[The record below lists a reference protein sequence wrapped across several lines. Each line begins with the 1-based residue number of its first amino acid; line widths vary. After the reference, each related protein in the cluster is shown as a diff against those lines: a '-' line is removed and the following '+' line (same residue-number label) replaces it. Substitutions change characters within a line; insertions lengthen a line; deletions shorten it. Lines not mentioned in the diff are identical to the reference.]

1 MLPEVI
7 ETWFSAHQNSL
18 WVGTVF
24 LDLFLTIMMYRMF
37 GKMGLS
43 TIIILNIMLSNLV
56 GSKVTTIFGLDT
68 SMGVIFY
75 SGIFFA
81 TDLLGERYGKKEA
94 NRAVWLGFAA
104 SVGIVIV
111 GTVALLY
118 APTANPQKTEF
129 ANQVH
134 DALSSLFGYTP
145 RLVFASLIAYLISQ
159 KHDVWLYH
167 LLKEKTQ
174 GKHMWLR
181 NNASTMVSQA
191 IDTIVFSL
199 IFWWAVYDLRTAM
212 SLAFAKYILKIVIA
226 AVDTPFLYW
235 ARTWDVS
242 DRDWNESAEAKS

>member
-167 LLKEKTQ
+167 LLKEK
-174 GKHMWLR
+174 
-181 NNASTMVSQA
+181 NARQTYVAAQQRVDDGSQA

-212 SLAFAKYILKIVIA
+212 SLAFAKYILKSSS
-226 AVDTPFLYW
+226 L
-235 ARTWDVS
+235 R
-242 DRDWNESAEAKS
+242 